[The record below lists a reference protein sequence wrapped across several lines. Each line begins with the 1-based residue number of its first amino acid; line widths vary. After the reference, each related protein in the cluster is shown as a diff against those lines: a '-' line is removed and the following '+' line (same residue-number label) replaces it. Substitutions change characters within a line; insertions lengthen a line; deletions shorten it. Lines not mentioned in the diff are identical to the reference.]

1 MKKLLLSILTVLV
14 IILTAITMIKGLKIG
29 NINILGIMEM
39 KQKNEELDTTVK
51 EATKLASTDYQ
62 KRIDDLNDAIKKLE
76 AEKTNYEDRVN
87 VSTENNVES
96 ANQTY
101 ENMIEFL
108 LVRIE
113 NHAKPEGVSMNM
125 VVARGSSGAENVY
138 NLNFTVTGSYVGI
151 EEFITDIE
159 DDSRLGYKIE
169 EFKMNS
175 SSEGGGTVQATFVC
189 KDIKIEGISSN
200 SVSTGTSSMGTTDT
214 ATSETNMNNNT
225 TTDAANTTSNTNNT
239 TK

>member
-51 EATKLASTDYQ
+51 EATKLASSDYQ
-62 KRIDDLNDAIKKLE
+62 KKINDLNDAIKKLE
-76 AEKTNYEDRVN
+76 TEKTSYEDRVN
-87 VSTENNVES
+87 VSTENNVEA

-113 NHAKPEGVSMNM
+113 NHAKTEGVSMNM
-125 VVARGSSGAENVY
+125 VVTRSSSGAENVY
-138 NLNFTVTGSYVGI
+138 NLNFTATGSYVGI

-175 SSEGGGTVQATFVC
+175 SSEGGDTVQATFVC

-200 SVSTGTSSMGTTDT
+200 TASTSTTTGMTNTMSSGSTGDT
-214 ATSETNMNNNT
+214 
-225 TTDAANTTSNTNNT
+225 NTTSSTSNTITNNT

>member
-62 KRIDDLNDAIKKLE
+62 KRIDDLNDAVKKLE
-76 AEKTNYEDRVN
+76 AEKTSYEDRVN
-87 VSTENNVES
+87 VSTENNVEA

-113 NHAKPEGVSMNM
+113 NHAKSEGVAMNM
-125 VVARGSSGAENVY
+125 VVTRSSSGAENVY
-138 NLNFTVTGSYVGI
+138 NLNFTATGSYVGI

-175 SSEGGGTVQATFVC
+175 SSEGGNTVQATFVC

-200 SVSTGTSSMGTTDT
+200 SSSTS
-214 ATSETNMNNNT
+214 T
-225 TTDAANTTSNTNNT
+225 TTDMTNTTSSGGTIDSNTTNSTTNTTTNNT

>member
-39 KQKNEELDTTVK
+39 KQKNEALDTTVK
-51 EATKLASTDYQ
+51 EATKLASSDYQ
-62 KRIDDLNDAIKKLE
+62 KKINDLNDAIKKLE
-76 AEKTNYEDRVN
+76 TEKISYEDRVN
-87 VSTENNVES
+87 VSTENNVEA

-113 NHAKPEGVSMNM
+113 NHAKTEGVSMNM
-125 VVARGSSGAENVY
+125 VVTRSSSGAENVY
-138 NLNFTVTGSYVGI
+138 NLNFTATGSYVGI

-175 SSEGGGTVQATFVC
+175 SSEGGDTVQATFVC

-200 SVSTGTSSMGTTDT
+200 TASTS
-214 ATSETNMNNNT
+214 T
-225 TTDAANTTSNTNNT
+225 TTGMTNTTSSGSTGDTNTTSSTSNTITNNT

>member
-62 KRIDDLNDAIKKLE
+62 KRIDDLNDAVKKLE
-76 AEKTNYEDRVN
+76 AEKTSYEDRVN
-87 VSTENNVES
+87 VSTENNVEA

-113 NHAKPEGVSMNM
+113 NHAKSEGVAMNM
-125 VVARGSSGAENVY
+125 VVTRSSSGAENVY
-138 NLNFTVTGSYVGI
+138 NLNFTATGSYVGI

-175 SSEGGGTVQATFVC
+175 SSEGGDTVQATFVC

-200 SVSTGTSSMGTTDT
+200 SSSTS
-214 ATSETNMNNNT
+214 T
-225 TTDAANTTSNTNNT
+225 TTDMTNTTSSGGTIDSNTTNSTTNTTTNNT

>member
-62 KRIDDLNDAIKKLE
+62 KRIDDLNDAVKKLE
-76 AEKTNYEDRVN
+76 AEKTSYEDRVN
-87 VSTENNVES
+87 VSTENNVEA

-113 NHAKPEGVSMNM
+113 NHAKSEGVAMNM
-125 VVARGSSGAENVY
+125 VVTRSSSGAENVY
-138 NLNFTVTGSYVGI
+138 NLNFTATGSYVGI

-175 SSEGGGTVQATFVC
+175 SSEGGDTVQATFVC

-200 SVSTGTSSMGTTDT
+200 SSSTSTTTDMTNTTSSGGTIDSNTT
-214 ATSETNMNNNT
+214 NT
-225 TTDAANTTSNTNNT
+225 TTNNT
-239 TK
+239 IK

>member
-62 KRIDDLNDAIKKLE
+62 KRIDDLNDAVKKLE
-76 AEKTNYEDRVN
+76 TEKTSYEDRVN
-87 VSTENNVES
+87 VSTENNVEA

-113 NHAKPEGVSMNM
+113 NHAKTEGVSMNM
-125 VVARGSSGAENVY
+125 VVTRSSSGAENVY
-138 NLNFTVTGSYVGI
+138 NLNFTATGSYVGI
-151 EEFITDIE
+151 EEFVTDIE

-175 SSEGGGTVQATFVC
+175 SSEGGDTVQATFVC

-200 SVSTGTSSMGTTDT
+200 AASTS
-214 ATSETNMNNNT
+214 T
-225 TTDAANTTSNTNNT
+225 TTGMTNTTSSGSIGDTNTTSSTSNTTTNNT